1 MLRHTH
7 HNPGRMRTPFTLAL
21 ALAGHAA
28 LAQALPDAMYLSP
41 DGRILYTNGQDA
53 GGLYREDTVRA
64 VYLNFSQP
72 NYWALLTANYASQ
85 TPIPASMVV
94 DGVTYDS
101 VAVRF
106 KGQTSYSQLPPG
118 SQKKSFDV
126 DMNGYIAG
134 QDLKGYESLN
144 FNNSFQDNSFMREV
158 VYLHMIRRHI
168 PAAKA
173 NYIKLYLNGQN
184 WGLYPNVQGLDG
196 EFLKEWYFN
205 NNGTRWRADRP
216 TGGMGGQWGDGTA
229 ALNYLGPD
237 TALYQ
242 QYYTLQR
249 TQKANPWDDLVRV
262 CDKLN
267 NTPLASLRDSLELYM
282 DVDRVLWFLACEIA
296 FSDDDSYV
304 HKGKMDYCLYWDEV
318 TGRMVTHEYDGNS
331 MLSSNALTWSPFY
344 NATNAN
350 YPLMNRL
357 FAVPELRQ
365 RYLAHLRVL
374 IAEQQ
379 DPTLFNQV
387 TNGYKALI
395 DTIVQNDP
403 KKLMTYTQFNSGVT
417 ALQGNLS
424 TRRNYLLGNAEVA
437 QVGPVIGAVD
447 HYAGGVQN
455 AAPTASEAVTVRAS
469 VSSGTG
475 ISGVR
480 LFWCAQLFGP
490 FERASMFDD
499 GAHDD
504 GASGDGVYG
513 ATIPA
518 QAAGTW
524 VRYYIEAKANNAALS
539 ASYAPPG
546 AEHDVYVYQV
556 QLPPPPAPSVVINE
570 VMASNAAT
578 AADDHNE
585 YDDWI
590 ELYNPSGASVD
601 LSGWFLTDDAFNLY
615 KWPFPQGT
623 VLADG
628 DYLIVWADED
638 GWQGPLHANFKLSG
652 SGEEVRLI
660 NSDSM
665 QVDQATFGAQ
675 TTDLGYARVPNGFGP
690 FVIQTPTF
698 GANNN
703 TVGVAENEL
712 ALMALFPNPTTDGFT
727 LTTGSSEP
735 RPVEVYDAMQRL
747 VWSGVVTTRLSVDT
761 DGWAGGTY
769 VVRCGPQASR
779 LVLAR

>member
-1 MLRHTH
+1 
-7 HNPGRMRTPFTLAL
+7 MRTPIAL
-21 ALAGHAA
+21 ALSVAGSAA
-28 LAQALPDAMYLSP
+28 FAQALPDAMFLSP

-64 VYLNFSQP
+64 VYLNFSQA
-72 NYWALLTANYASQ
+72 NYWTLLTNNYPSQ

-173 NYIKLYLNGQN
+173 NFIKLYLNGQN

-196 EFLKEWYFN
+196 EYIAEWFFN
-205 NNGTRWRADRP
+205 NNGTRWRADSP
-216 TGGMGGQWGDGTA
+216 SGMGGGGGAPNWGDGTA
-229 ALNYLGPD
+229 ALNHLGND

-242 QYYTLQR
+242 PYYTLQ
-249 TQKANPWDDLVRV
+249 KAHKPNPWDDLVRV

-267 NTPLASLRDSLELYM
+267 NTPLASLRDTLERYM

-296 FSDDDSYV
+296 FSDDDGYV

-318 TGRMVTHEYDGNS
+318 TGRMTTQEYDGNS
-331 MLSSNALTWSPFY
+331 VLTAQNLGWSPFY
-344 NATNAN
+344 NAANVN
-350 YPLMNRL
+350 YPLQNRL
-357 FAVPELRQ
+357 FQLPELRQ
-365 RYLAHLRVL
+365 RYLAHLRTVIDDL
-374 IAEQQ
+374 MVTAA
-379 DPTLFNQV
+379 FNQL
-387 TNGYKALI
+387 TSGYRTLV

-403 KKLMTYTQFNSGVT
+403 KKLMTYAQFTAGVT
-417 ALQGNLS
+417 TLQNNLN
-424 TRRNYLLGNAEVA
+424 TRRNNLLANAEVA
-437 QVGPVIGAVD
+437 QAGPSIGAVD

-455 AAPTASEAVTVRAS
+455 AAPTASEMVTVRAS

-480 LFWCAQLFGP
+480 LFWCPQLFGP
-490 FERASMFDD
+490 FERATMFDD

-504 GASGDGVYG
+504 GAAGDGVYG
-513 ATIPA
+513 ATIPV
-518 QAAGTW
+518 QVAGTW
-524 VRYYIEAKANNAALS
+524 VRYYIEAKANNTALS
-539 ASYAPPG
+539 ASYSPPG

-578 AADDHNE
+578 AADDYNE

-590 ELYNPSGASVD
+590 ELYNPSGAAVD

-660 NSDSM
+660 NADSM
-665 QVDQATFGAQ
+665 LVDQATFGAQ

-690 FVIQTPTF
+690 FVIQMPTF

-703 TVGVAENEL
+703 TVGVSENGP
-712 ALMALFPNPTTDGFT
+712 AVMAVFPNPTTDGLT
-727 LTTGSSEP
+727 LTTGTNEP
-735 RPVEVYDAMQRL
+735 RTVEVHDAMQRL
-747 VWSGVVTTRLSVDT
+747 VWSGVVSGHRSLDT
-761 DGWAGGTY
+761 DGWTGGTY
-769 VVRCGPQASR
+769 VVRCGPQALR
-779 LVLAR
+779 LVVAR